1 MVVAGVTLRGRRLTS
16 TDVAGCRIATTE
28 EHFLAGAGAIA
39 AVAAAGTS
47 RTTGVHVD
55 LVSRVGQDEA
65 GTWTLAEL
73 IGRGVDISRLSRTGA
88 TGECL
93 VVDSASETTEVILVP
108 GLVDAD
114 GVGSVLDSC
123 RAGDVLLLDAC
134 VLAQYP
140 EAVEHAYDADLQVVA
155 DLSPVLPGSL
165 EAGVADRI
173 DVAVVDAAGAGV
185 LADSAHPLA
194 STAVYAGGGGSWWD
208 EMRYLPPEPGEGTS
222 PDDDGVHRFAG
233 ALAAALAAG
242 MDRPEAFAYGVAVA
256 MQRIEA

>member
-1 MVVAGVTLRGRRLTS
+1 MVVAGVALRGRRFTS

-28 EHFLAGAGAIA
+28 DHFLAGAGAIA

-73 IGRGVDISRLSRTGA
+73 IGRGVDISRLSRLGA
-88 TGECL
+88 TGESL
-93 VVDSASETTEVILVP
+93 VVESASAATEVILVP
-108 GLVDAD
+108 GLIDAD
-114 GVGSVLDSC
+114 GVAPALDSC

-134 VLAQYP
+134 VLAQHP
-140 EAVEHAYDADLQVVA
+140 ETVEHAYDADLQVVA

-165 EAGVADRI
+165 DGGVVERI

-185 LADSAHPLA
+185 LADSANPPA
-194 STAVYAGGGGSWWD
+194 STAVYAGGLGSWWD
-208 EMRYLPPEPGEGTS
+208 DLRYLPPGPGAGPS
-222 PDDDGVHRFAG
+222 PADDGVHRLAG
-233 ALAAALAAG
+233 ALAAGLAAG
-242 MDRPEAFAYGVAVA
+242 MDRPEAFTYAVAVA